1 MYTSALL
8 GFRFVVIAFWMVALA
23 ILSFSSL
30 IQAGQQWMK
39 ECLVLDVSHLHC
51 LFVATYH

>member
-1 MYTSALL
+1 MYTSALT
-8 GFRFVVIAFWMVALA
+8 GFHFIVIVFWMVVQATF
-23 ILSFSSL
+23 SSSL

-39 ECLVLDVSHLHC
+39 ECLLDVSHLHC